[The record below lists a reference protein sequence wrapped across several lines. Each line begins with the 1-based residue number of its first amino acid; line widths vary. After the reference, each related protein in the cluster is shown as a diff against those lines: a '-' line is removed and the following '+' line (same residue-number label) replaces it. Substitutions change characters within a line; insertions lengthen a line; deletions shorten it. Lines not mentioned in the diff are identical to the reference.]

1 MKLKL
6 DKETR
11 KRLRIKKRAEKAG
24 DRLGSGESLTIEQR
38 TSLKHVMA
46 KGLREFPTPAENK
59 IKPLMQRFGFEHN
72 PVIFGFI
79 PDFAN
84 RRHKVIVEIDGSI
97 HRKPEVRA
105 KDKEKNEAFRRN
117 GWIVLRFRN
126 DVVFEREDI
135 VLASV
140 LAALK

>member
-6 DKETR
+6 DKEIR
-11 KRLRIKKRAEKAG
+11 KRLRIKNRAEKACK
-24 DRLGSGESLTIEQR
+24 RLGSDESLTTQQK

-59 IKPLMQRFGFEHN
+59 IKPLMQRFGFEHD

-84 RRHKVIVEIDGSI
+84 RKYKVIVEIDGSI

-105 KDKEKNEAFRRN
+105 RDKAKNEAFRKN
-117 GWIVLRFRN
+117 GWTVLRFRN

-135 VLASV
+135 VLALV
-140 LAALK
+140 LAALR